1 MVVQSLTIAIGF
13 LIDCCTKACAF
24 CKLEVLDLPNRLFS
38 LEQFLNE
45 NTNSRSL
52 WLWRKL
58 LFWHYCFMKI
68 DKELGT
74 QKCFEKKTRPV
85 QAEFQVRRWQTSIK
99 EQCSNTLCVRAT
111 ARSGQT
117 GDALGLSFHLL
128 YVGYELTYDYVAC
141 YCSAHWFSGYHN
153 CGDQSMAVHGGR
165 RWLHYQ
171 WTMLSMTRSTS

>member
-1 MVVQSLTIAIGF
+1 MHVQ
-13 LIDCCTKACAF
+13 
-24 CKLEVLDLPNRLFS
+24 KLEVITLQDRFFYLYNFWMQVLISDHCDYEGYSFFGSSTHCPTFYLKKKNLRKI
-38 LEQFLNE
+38 
-45 NTNSRSL
+45 L
-52 WLWRKL
+52 W
-58 LFWHYCFMKI
+58 
-68 DKELGT
+68 
-74 QKCFEKKTRPV
+74 KKTRPV

-117 GDALGLSFHLL
+117 GDAPGLSFHL